1 MTTSRYYLFL
11 DRRAY
16 QGEDANQVYEQPI
29 NYGSTNGWH
38 STNHNRYNVL
48 LFGDTPKEL
57 YGERGLMGAI
67 ERIVARKQAGLID
80 FDEIN
85 IVKLIGSKDDDL

>member
-1 MTTSRYYLFL
+1 
-11 DRRAY
+11 
-16 QGEDANQVYEQPI
+16 
-29 NYGSTNGWH
+29 
-38 STNHNRYNVL
+38 VL
-48 LFGDTPKEL
+48 CYSALI
-57 YGERGLMGAI
+57 MGAI